1 MATRCVLACGET
13 KDGVLDERTLEM
25 IGAGKE
31 IGDRLGVEV
40 AVALLGD
47 DLDGMAEEVSSFG
60 ADKVYKVVSPSLGTF
75 APELWVRALEELCRH
90 IDPQIVLMLHST
102 TWMDV
107 GPRLAFR
114 LGSEIT
120 TDCVGLAID
129 EKDGLLLK
137 TKPVF
142 GGNALA
148 VFKCEKLPQ
157 FVTVRRNV
165 MKPAAR
171 LVAQGQI
178 VDFPVD
184 LDPSMLR
191 VESIRTVKEETV
203 SLEKANVIVAG
214 GRGIGGPEGFMEL
227 EDLAESLKQSFD
239 EVMVGCSRPVVDS
252 GWVPADRQIGL
263 SGAMVQPD
271 LYIAVGISGAIQ
283 HLVGMARSR
292 TIVAVNT
299 DANSSIF
306 AVADYGVVDD
316 YKRVIPSLKDRWE
329 ELCRD
334 GDKDSCLRKAN
345 T

>member
-1 MATRCVLACGET
+1 MANRCILVCGET
-13 KDGVLDERTLEM
+13 RDGILDERTLEM
-25 IGAGKE
+25 IGAGRELAGK
-31 IGDRLGVEV
+31 LGVEI

-47 DLDGMAEEVSSFG
+47 DLDGIAEEISFFG
-60 ADKVYKVVSPSLGTF
+60 ADKIYKVVSPSLGTF
-75 APELWVRALEELCRH
+75 APDLWIRALEELCKQ

-114 LGSEIT
+114 LGSETT
-120 TDCVGLAID
+120 TDCVGLEID

-171 LVAQGQI
+171 LAAQGEI
-178 VDFPVD
+178 VDFPVN

-191 VESIRTVKEETV
+191 VESIKTVKEQAV

-214 GRGIGGPEGFMEL
+214 GRGIGGPEGFKEL

-299 DANSSIF
+299 DINSSIF

-334 GDKDSCLRKAN
+334 GDKDTCLCKAN